1 MNISYDTVS
10 STQSGRSVYLTKM
23 SVNLVQDMMDENSN
37 WQWCLLT
44 IAGNKTIVQRRRK
57 DFIHYLRMNTAR

>member
-1 MNISYDTVS
+1 
-10 STQSGRSVYLTKM
+10 M